1 MRIILPPVTLA
12 DEGRALVAGPSPGSI
27 DQAYRSPLLTLVC
40 ASHPTPH
47 WCDFATG
54 KIGLYAILS
63 KRAQRMTA
71 VRG

>member
-1 MRIILPPVTLA
+1 MNSRTT
-12 DEGRALVAGPSPGSI
+12 GS
-27 DQAYRSPLLTLVC
+27 QLLTLVC
-40 ASHPTPH
+40 ASHPTLH

-71 VRG
+71 VR